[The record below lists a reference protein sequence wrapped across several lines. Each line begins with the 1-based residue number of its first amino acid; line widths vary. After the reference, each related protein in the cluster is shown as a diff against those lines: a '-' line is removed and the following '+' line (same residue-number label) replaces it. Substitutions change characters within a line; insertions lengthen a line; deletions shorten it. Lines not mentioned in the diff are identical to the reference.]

1 MGGDGDCISGQ
12 SIRNSHACVESGTA
26 CRRDGRF
33 HSGESILMWNSSSDD
48 LPLFSIEKFIILW
61 YNMFVEM
68 GCEHE

>member
-1 MGGDGDCISGQ
+1 
-12 SIRNSHACVESGTA
+12 
-26 CRRDGRF
+26 
-33 HSGESILMWNSSSDD
+33 MWNSGSDD